1 VTGAGAAEQSLR
13 PETSR
18 SAERKAN
25 ADDAPLLAVDD
36 LTIRF
41 GGIVALDRV
50 SFDVAEGSILGLIG
64 PNGAGKTTFFNIL
77 TRLYRAD
84 SGDVRFQGKSL
95 LRIPAHQIVN
105 LGIARTFQNVE
116 LCTRMTVLDNV
127 LLGCH
132 HKLATNPAN
141 FLLAGFGWPGLG
153 GREKHAVAEAEEVLE
168 FVGLSGFGSQVVQG
182 LPFGAL
188 KAVELAR
195 ALVAKPRLLLLDEPA
210 GGLNTTEVA
219 ELGRLIRRINQ
230 EFKLTVLVVEH
241 HMNLVMAISDK
252 VVVLD
257 FGSKIAEGTAREVQ
271 EDKAVIEAYL
281 GADEDD

>member
-1 VTGAGAAEQSLR
+1 MGLAGALER
-13 PETSR
+13 NTS
-18 SAERKAN
+18 A
-25 ADDAPLLAVDD
+25 DAPPLLEVEN

-50 SFDVAEGSILGLIG
+50 SFDVPQGSILGLIG

-84 SGDVRFQGKSL
+84 SGDVRFQGRSL
-95 LRIPAHQIVN
+95 LRVPAHQIVN

-127 LLGCH
+127 LMGCH
-132 HKLATNPAN
+132 HELATNPAY
-141 FLLAGFGWPGLG
+141 FLLAGIGWPGLS
-153 GREKHAVAEAEEVLE
+153 GRERRAVDEAEAMLD
-168 FVGLSGFGSQVVQG
+168 FVGLSGYGSRVVQG

-210 GGLNTTEVA
+210 GGLNATEVA
-219 ELGRLIRRINQ
+219 ELARLITRINQ
-230 EFKLTVLVVEH
+230 ELRLTVLVVEH

-257 FGSKIAEGTAREVQ
+257 FGLKIAEGTAPEVQ
-271 EDKAVIEAYL
+271 ADQAVIEAYL
-281 GADEDD
+281 GSDEDD